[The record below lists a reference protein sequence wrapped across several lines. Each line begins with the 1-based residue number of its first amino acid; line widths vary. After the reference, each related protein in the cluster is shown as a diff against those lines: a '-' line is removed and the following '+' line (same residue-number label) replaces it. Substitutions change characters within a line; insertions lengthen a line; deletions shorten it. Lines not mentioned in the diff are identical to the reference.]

1 VGFPYSGTDLKSW
14 KGLYSKYVVGF
25 PYSGTD
31 LKSWKGLY
39 SKYVVGFPYSGTDLK
54 SWKGLYS
61 KYVVGFPY
69 SGTELKSWKGLYS
82 KICSGFCLGL
92 WVGRTHGKKDKKVY
106 IDGVNEVTEVVEW
119 LVECVVWW
127 PQEQFSCSGPRT
139 S

>member
-1 VGFPYSGTDLKSW
+1 MEGLVLKICSGFSLLRHRSQIME
-14 KGLYSKYVVGF
+14 GLV
-25 PYSGTD
+25 
-31 LKSWKGLY
+31 L
-39 SKYVVGFPYSGTDLK
+39 
-54 SWKGLYS
+54 
-61 KYVVGFPY
+61 
-69 SGTELKSWKGLYS
+69 

-92 WVGRTHGKKDKKVY
+92 WVWENPWKDKKVY